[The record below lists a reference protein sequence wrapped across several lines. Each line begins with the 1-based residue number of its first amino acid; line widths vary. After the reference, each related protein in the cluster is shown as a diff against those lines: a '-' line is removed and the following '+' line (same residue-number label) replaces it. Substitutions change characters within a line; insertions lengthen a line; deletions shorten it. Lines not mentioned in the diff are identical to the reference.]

1 MEKINTLLMKRI
13 NTPLMKKINI
23 PLMKKTIYPL
33 TKKTIYPVILLTL
46 LLLVSCKSKK
56 NMVASLPR
64 PVLHTDSI
72 YPDTTNAIAGLF
84 APDHSILKALAVS
97 KNKKQHTKKKE
108 TDTDAD
114 KSDRMLRGPQI
125 TSSSVDV
132 SSVYTGVDRVVKY
145 DFTHRDVP
153 EAFEGFRIAF
163 ISDLHYKSLLKE
175 KGLNDLVRLLIAQKA
190 DVLLMGGD
198 YQEGC
203 EYVEPLFSA
212 LARVKTPMGTYG
224 VMGNN
229 DYERCHDDIVNTMKH
244 YGMHPLEHEVDTLRK
259 DGQQIIV
266 AGVCNPFDLKQNG
279 VSPTLA
285 LSPNDF
291 VILLVHTP
299 DYVEDVSVA
308 NTDIALAGHTHGGQV
323 RVFGYAPIQNSHY
336 GTRFLTGLAYNSTK
350 MPLIVTNG
358 IGTSQMPVR
367 IGAPAEIIMI
377 TLHRLKE

>member
-1 MEKINTLLMKRI
+1 VLN
-13 NTPLMKKINI
+13 
-23 PLMKKTIYPL
+23 
-33 TKKTIYPVILLTL
+33 VDS
-46 LLLVSCKSKK
+46 V
-56 NMVASLPR
+56 R
-64 PVLHTDSI
+64 PDSSA
-72 YPDTTNAIAGLF
+72 AIDGLF
-84 APDHSILKALAVS
+84 APDHSQLADLKVS
-97 KNKKQHTKKKE
+97 TKKQKKTAKKE
-108 TDTDAD
+108 AATEQEE
-114 KSDRMLRGPQI
+114 RNLVLRGTKI
-125 TSSSVDV
+125 TSSTVNVPATYS
-132 SSVYTGVDRVVKY
+132 GIDRVVEY

-175 KGLNDLVRLLIAQKA
+175 KGLNNLVDLLIAQKP

-203 EYVEPLFSA
+203 EYVEPLFAA
-212 LARVKTPMGTYG
+212 LARVKTPMGTFG

-229 DYERCHDDIVNTMKH
+229 DYERCHDEIIRTMKH
-244 YGMHPLEHEVDTLRK
+244 YGMRPLEHEVDTLRK
-259 DGQQIIV
+259 DGQQIIL
-266 AGVCNPFDLKQNG
+266 AGVRNPFDLKQNG

-308 NTDIALAGHTHGGQV
+308 NTDIALAGHTHGGQG